1 MTPSVIVPGEADVT
15 PVVDVKA
22 SLLAQP
28 VKPVT
33 SNYVVN
39 EEPIHSRRP
48 LRIVCMGAGYS
59 GLMMGIVYSEKLQTQ
74 NCEFIIY
81 ERNEDLG
88 GTWFENR

>member
-1 MTPSVIVPGEADVT
+1 MTPSVIVPGEAEVT

-28 VKPVT
+28 VT
-33 SNYVVN
+33 SNYVVD

-59 GLMMGIVYSEKLQTQ
+59 GLMMGIVYSEKLQAQ

>member
-1 MTPSVIVPGEADVT
+1 MAPSVIVPGKADAT

-22 SLLAQP
+22 SH
-28 VKPVT
+28 VTTVT

-48 LRIVCMGAGYS
+48 IRIVCMGAGYS
-59 GLMMGIVYSEKLQTQ
+59 GLMMGMVYAEKLQAQ